1 MNLEATI
8 HDDWNPGNWLK
19 EVDIKMGQL
28 EESTAKKIAAD
39 ARTIVHVDESDK
51 EHLKN
56 RIEVK
61 ESKFWKGGWTVIAQ
75 APGNYIKFYASFIE
89 LGLHKTRN
97 MPAKPYL
104 RPALKQNQSKF
115 ISDINSAFSG
125 D

>member
-1 MNLEATI
+1 MLEATM

-28 EESTAKKIAAD
+28 EKSTAERIAAD
-39 ARTIVHVDESDK
+39 ARTIVHVDESDS

-61 ESKFWKGGWTVIAQ
+61 ESKYYQGGWTVVAQ
-75 APGNYIKFYASFIE
+75 APGNYIKFYASFVE
-89 LGLHKTRN
+89 LGTDQ
-97 MPAKPYL
+97 MTAKPYL

-115 ISDINSAFSG
+115 ISDINSSFSG